1 LKQTARH
8 NKLVRSV
15 VAPVSAVAM
24 LAGLSF
30 VAPSAMAADNLSC
43 DQGMIY
49 GINQSDRSIY
59 SINTA
64 TGATKQVPGS
74 VLGNN
79 ANGLGVNKDGSAAY
93 AVQQAG
99 QFNATVKI
107 LKYTA
112 ESGSSNS
119 VGTINLGGAVQGSYL
134 VGGAVSPFTDI
145 YYFGGWTSDA
155 KFALFGWN
163 TAKDEALGLI
173 GYITADTTPSLRPQ
187 ANGDLAFD
195 ASGNLYLV
203 NSNSGTQIELRIPAA
218 SVPTAAGTGDINGS
232 QVASGKD
239 SGAFNGVA
247 YDASGTFYM
256 SQGGFITP
264 GFGG

>member
-1 LKQTARH
+1 MFDSK
-8 NKLVRSV
+8 KIVRSV

-30 VAPSAMAADNLSC
+30 VAPSAMAADKLSC
-43 DQGMIY
+43 DQGTIY
-49 GINQSDRSIY
+49 GINSSDRSIY
-59 SINTA
+59 SIDTT

-99 QFNATVKI
+99 QSNADVKI

-112 ESGSSNS
+112 ESGSSDS

-145 YYFGGWTSDA
+145 FYFGGWTSDA

-163 TAKDEALGLI
+163 TAKDEALGLL
-173 GYITADTTPSLRPQ
+173 GYVTADTKPGLQNRPMVILRLMLAATSTWLIAILERRLRSGSLRPTFRLLPEPALSQ
-187 ANGDLAFD
+187 P
-195 ASGNLYLV
+195 
-203 NSNSGTQIELRIPAA
+203 LRLHRVRIRARSMALPMMLPAP
-218 SVPTAAGTGDINGS
+218 SI
-232 QVASGKD
+232 
-239 SGAFNGVA
+239 
-247 YDASGTFYM
+247 
-256 SQGGFITP
+256 
-264 GFGG
+264 